1 MQDSNQGVQTQKG
14 DTSRGRERPQDKS
27 WHVQIRPWLDLHF
40 YIYVYPNWIK
50 LISWPSSFIIFLPS
64 WATRLQV
71 WQHQKSAAQN
81 ASGFWWF
88 LIISMPQVSSFP
100 RFSSSFVGSWFR
112 NRQDHVQDGAAF
124 QSSFKEHVQKRSF
137 EAQNWAKRRNW
148 GTDVAQNANGRWK
161 SETLRYRFCMF
172 LLHRCSSLFKASFR
186 RQRHFSCSC
195 WATCTLAV
203 ATSAS
208 ATHTTRAAGDKAGD
222 AQQIEKMQAWFM
234 LYQAIYLYIG
244 INSTHKCK
252 HILNAYIYIW
262 WWYVSMYIYIY
273 IYTFI
278 YWYTLVICTQKSVRV
293 RSHMQH
299 CRRSFACQVWHS
311 NVSISGS

>member
-1 MQDSNQGVQTQKG
+1 MSRAHKSARVSHRRFQLHLRIWPETKLRGIDSDRCAAARCKTQTKECLQTQKG

-27 WHVQIRPWLDLHF
+27 WHVQIIPWLDLHF

-112 NRQDHVQDGAAF
+112 TRQDHVQDGAAF

-137 EAQNWAKRRNW
+137 EAQNWAKE
-148 GTDVAQNANGRWK
+148 K
-161 SETLRYRFCMF
+161 ELRHWCCACKRKVEVGNSPLPVLHVFASSMF
-172 LLHRCSSLFKASFR
+172 IVLQGELPSPASLLVLVLSHLHPCGGHKRQRHPHHQGSR
-186 RQRHFSCSC
+186 RQR
-195 WATCTLAV
+195 
-203 ATSAS
+203 
-208 ATHTTRAAGDKAGD
+208 GD

-244 INSTHKCK
+244 INSMHKCK
-252 HILNAYIYIW
+252 HILNAYIYDD
-262 WWYVSMYIYIY
+262 M
-273 IYTFI
+273 
-278 YWYTLVICTQKSVRV
+278 
-293 RSHMQH
+293 
-299 CRRSFACQVWHS
+299 
-311 NVSISGS
+311 